1 MKELPQWYPEFEQ
14 RIADMLVADT
24 QEKAIA
30 ATRMFATFIY
40 EISRVQPEVIVQLA
54 DVTDKEI
61 EKYIDRYI
69 DMGCFRNPEIARPY
83 LLDGFQLGCKYME
96 SKLSKLPE

>member
-1 MKELPQWYPEFEQ
+1 MEEKTFEEKCELVLREAFYETPIFYNYLKE
-14 RIADMLVADT
+14 II
-24 QEKAIA
+24 EKAIQGQA
-30 ATRMFATFIY
+30 K
-40 EISRVQPEVIVQLA
+40 VIVQLA

-61 EKYIDRYI
+61 EEYIDRYI